1 MISSSG
7 QSIIFHRIYFCSQ
20 ITLIKV
26 AVHVVEECLNL
37 LYRLDR
43 IRDEIAQL
51 GDVAVS
57 MKTDVVVRQEVIYQY
72 LLLQTY
78 NRSIWANFGTAFI
91 VNVAL
96 YRDLTIIGRINDI
109 NFSVL

>member
-7 QSIIFHRIYFCSQ
+7 QSIIFHRISFCSQ

-26 AVHVVEECLNL
+26 VVHVVEECLNL
-37 LYRLDR
+37 VYRLDR

-57 MKTDVVVRQEVIYQY
+57 MKTDVVIRQEVIYQY
-72 LLLQTY
+72 
-78 NRSIWANFGTAFI
+78 NFFKPITEVSGLKVRNFF
-91 VNVAL
+91 VNPPL
-96 YRDLTIIGRINDI
+96 Y
-109 NFSVL
+109 

>member
-7 QSIIFHRIYFCSQ
+7 QRIIFHGIYFCSQ
-20 ITLIKV
+20 IALIKV
-26 AVHVVEECLNL
+26 AAHLVEECLNL

-57 MKTDVVVRQEVIYQY
+57 MKTDVVIRQEVIHQY
-72 LLLQTY
+72 NFFKSITEVFGPVLKCAILAQPLL
-78 NRSIWANFGTAFI
+78 
-91 VNVAL
+91 
-96 YRDLTIIGRINDI
+96 
-109 NFSVL
+109 